1 MTGLSGPRFCRAEI
15 RSYLDSKRA
24 PKGRTNKA
32 QANGLGLQIVFGPSP
47 VGAIYEATVQ
57 PLRRVGVGNQTAEEL
72 RAPLQGSAYRLIL
85 ETQAVGLGF
94 VSTPLWGLT
103 HQLTNGNRQG
113 W

>member
-1 MTGLSGPRFCRAEI
+1 MTGLRGHRSCRAEI
-15 RSYLDSKRA
+15 GHYLDSKRA

-32 QANGLGLQIVFGPSP
+32 QANGLGLQIVFGPST

-57 PLRRVGVGNQTAEEL
+57 PRRRVAIGNKTVEGL
-72 RAPLQGSAYRLIL
+72 RAPFQGSAYRLIL

-103 HQLTNGNRQG
+103 YQLPNGNR
-113 W
+113 